1 MDRSFETRTYE
12 TDHTNTN
19 DLVHRD
25 NRRAK
30 PSRRKAVERA
40 NTNLS
45 DQPILTQAEIDF
57 LLHS

>member
-25 NRRAK
+25 PRRAK

-40 NTNLS
+40 KTNLS